1 MKFCGCHVSVGG
13 VINCFN
19 QRDFSFEK
27 NHGLTGKP
35 KTVSVSLLLAVF
47 MYCTIK
53 KKRVKI
59 WKTMFINCLHYKYQN
74 RTVFFFNL
82 AIIYFSFFDWG
93 VIWNSYFWLA
103 KWNRRKKIPLVNLA
117 RCNVAN
123 EQALTRDYLQLW
135 RTIIC
140 MLISFFI
147 IKARRGTWGRVI
159 NSVVLLQIFRNWADF
174 CPLSHF
180 SYWNWAN
187 KS

>member
-1 MKFCGCHVSVGG
+1 MDSPANQKLSVFRCCWQCSCI
-13 VINCFN
+13 VLLKKKELK
-19 QRDFSFEK
+19 FEK
-27 NHGLTGKP
+27 LC
-35 KTVSVSLLLAVF
+35 SLIV
-47 MYCTIK
+47 CITST
-53 KKRVKI
+53 KI
-59 WKTMFINCLHYKYQN
+59 EQC
-74 RTVFFFNL
+74 FFFNL

-117 RCNVAN
+117 RCNVAY
-123 EQALTRDYLQLW
+123 EQALTWDYLQLW

-159 NSVVLLQIFRNWADF
+159 NSVALLQIFRNWADF